1 MVKPWAL
8 ATIGL
13 VAFAVLVWF
22 AGPLLI
28 LGGQA
33 PLASPQARVLVMTAF
48 ALQYLAQKLWNFWRG
63 RRTNERVVRGLE
75 PSVEPGLSAEAAE
88 LRDRFAAALKEL
100 RRLRFGVRGGS
111 WSPLSWKIGRSYLYQ
126 LPWYMIIGAPGAG
139 KTTALLNSG
148 LNFPL
153 AAKLGRGPVEG
164 FGGTR
169 NCDWWFTDQAVL
181 IDTAGRY
188 TTHDSDRVADRQ
200 AWEDFLQLLRRARPR
215 RPVNGVLVAVS
226 VADLLGFTGIE
237 LAEHAQILRARL
249 KELQTALDMRLPVYA
264 LLTKCDLLPGF
275 VDWFHVL
282 NRRDR
287 DAVWGVT
294 FDLRAAHSAGVGAE
308 FSHAFDRLVNHLADG
323 LVERLDAERD
333 SQRRA
338 RLFSLPRQL
347 RALGEPLQ
355 ALVHRAFGPAHSPGT
370 PPTLLRGVY
379 LTSGTQEGTPIDRV
393 LSAFG
398 RELGLERQILPPNQ
412 STGKSFFLSGLL
424 RDVVFAEAELS
435 GRTPLRQRRQ
445 RRLLL
450 ASIGALQLCA
460 VVVAGWWVAGYFR
473 STDDIA
479 RLDGDVT
486 RVRSVVDAVAATVD
500 PDPRALLPALNA
512 MRALARKPLRAQ
524 GPAELIDIGAGSRR
538 KLAAAA
544 RHAYDRMLLGTFQ
557 GRISKAIDATMRT
570 GADLNVQY
578 EALKAYAMLN
588 DSGHFDAAGFRVFVI
603 SYWDSALVPPLD
615 PNERKELGDHL
626 DALLAAGAVGSG
638 ITLAPALVDSVRRRL
653 IAQSESQR
661 IALRLAAFLDLHPY
675 ADFTVAS
682 LGPATAGLF
691 VGADGK
697 SDPLPVPGRY
707 TIEAYDDAVT
717 TEVPALAAQLKSEA
731 GWVLGVSKSGD
742 GNGADVAEFMASYR
756 AAYARAW
763 SQLVDDLHVK
773 PAPGNPASI
782 RQAQAL
788 GTPDGPLALVLGA
801 IVRQTPIGLTDRTDG
816 PIAPTDALAGKF
828 VALASLVARDA
839 NGGSPL
845 DAVLQSFRE
854 LQRLRTLAASGGA
867 PETTSSTGDRLSR
880 VIAEAKS
887 APEPVRSMLLAVA
900 VLPAS
905 SAAANESHGSAGALS
920 RQIAARLGVACIR
933 LVAGQFPFDRRAER
947 DASLASFSRL
957 FAPKGAFDEV
967 FGLLVASHV
976 DTSSETWRALA
987 PGGADAQD
995 LERFRSAARI
1005 RDVFFPRGGAGPA
1018 LKLTFR
1024 PMDLDQDIDRFQL
1037 EIDGQTVRYAHGPQL
1052 PTIVK
1057 WPGPQGS
1064 ARIEVIPATA
1074 GARVEYTGP
1083 WALFRL
1089 LDHAAIQEAG
1099 SPARFNVVFNV
1110 GGRRASFE
1118 VESDSGANPFRLREL
1133 ERFDCPIPSQ

>member
-8 ATIGL
+8 ATVGL
-13 VAFAVLVWF
+13 LAFAVLVWF
-22 AGPLLI
+22 AGPLLV

-33 PLASPQARVLVMTAF
+33 PLASPQARVLLVIAF

-63 RRTNERVVRGLE
+63 RRTNERVLRGLQ
-75 PSVEPGLSAEAAE
+75 PGVEPGLSAEAAQ

-100 RRLRFGVRGGS
+100 RRLRFGARGGS
-111 WSPLSWKIGRSYLYQ
+111 WSPLSWKFGRFYLYQ

-153 AAKLGRGPVEG
+153 AAKLGGGPVGG

-188 TTHDSDRVADRQ
+188 TTQDSDRAADRQ

-226 VADLLGFTGIE
+226 VGDLLGFTAAE
-237 LAEHAQILRARL
+237 LAEHAQVLRARL

-282 NRRDR
+282 NRKDR

-294 FDLRAAHSAGVGAE
+294 FDLRAAHSAGVTAE
-308 FSHAFDRLVNHLADG
+308 FSHAFDRLVNHLVDG
-323 LVERLDAERD
+323 LVERLHAERD

-338 RLFSLPRQL
+338 RIFSLPRQL

-355 ALVHRAFGPAHSPGT
+355 ALVHGAFGAAHPSSGT
-370 PPTLLRGVY
+370 QATLLRGVY
-379 LTSGTQEGTPIDRV
+379 LTSGTQEGTPIDRM

-424 RDVVFAEAELS
+424 KDVVFAEAELS

-479 RLDGDVT
+479 RLDDDVT
-486 RVRSVVDAVAATVD
+486 RVRSVVDAVAAGVD

-512 MRALARKPLRAQ
+512 MRALARKPLRAR
-524 GPAELIDIGAGSRR
+524 GLTELIDIGAGSRM

-544 RHAYDRMLLGTFQ
+544 GDAYNRMLLGAFQ
-557 GRISKAIDATMRT
+557 GRIAKAIDATMRT
-570 GADLNVQY
+570 GADMNLQY

-588 DSGHFDAAGFRVFVI
+588 DARHFDAAGFRVFVT
-603 SYWDSALVPPLD
+603 SYWDSALAPPLG
-615 PNERKELGDHL
+615 PNDRKELGDHL
-626 DALLAAGAVGSG
+626 DALLTAGAVGSG

-653 IAQSESQR
+653 IAQSGSQR
-661 IALRLAAFLDLHPY
+661 IDLRLAAFLDLHPY

-682 LGPATAGLF
+682 LGPAAAALF
-691 VGADGK
+691 VGADGR
-697 SDPLPVPGRY
+697 SDPLPVPGRH
-707 TIEAYDDAVT
+707 TIEAYGGAVT

-731 GWVLGVSKSGD
+731 GWVLGTSKAGD
-742 GNGADVAEFMASYR
+742 GADVAEFMASYR

-763 SQLVDDLHVK
+763 SRLIDDLHVK
-773 PAPGNPASI
+773 PAPRNPAAI
-782 RQAQAL
+782 QEAQAL

-801 IVRQTPIGLTDRTDG
+801 IVRHTSIRLPDRTDG
-816 PIAPTDALAGKF
+816 PIAPTDPLADKF
-828 VALASLVARDA
+828 LALASLVARDA
-839 NGGSPL
+839 KGSSPL
-845 DAVLQSFRE
+845 DDVLQSFRE
-854 LQRLRTLAASGGA
+854 LQRLRIAPEGA
-867 PETTSSTGDRLSR
+867 PGTASLAGDRLSR
-880 VIAEAKS
+880 IIAEAKS
-887 APEPVRSMLLAVA
+887 EPEPVRSILLTLA
-900 VLPAS
+900 VLPAAS
-905 SAAANESHGSAGALS
+905 VPANDSRGSAGALS
-920 RQIAARLGVACIR
+920 RQIAARLGVPCIR

-947 DASLASFSRL
+947 DASLESFSRL
-957 FAPKGAFDEV
+957 FAPKGAFDEA
-967 FGLLVASHV
+967 FGLLLASHV
-976 DTSSETWRALA
+976 DTSSDTWRALA
-987 PGGADAQD
+987 PGGPDSQD

-1005 RDVFFPRGGAGPA
+1005 RDVFFPRGSAGPT

-1037 EIDGQTVRYAHGPQL
+1037 EIDGQTVRYAHGPQV

-1057 WPGPQGS
+1057 WPGPRGS
-1064 ARIEVIPATA
+1064 AWIEVTPATA
-1074 GARVEYTGP
+1074 GARVEYSGP

-1099 SPARFNVVFNV
+1099 SPARFDVVFNV

-1133 ERFDCPIPSQ
+1133 ERFDCPIPGQ